1 MATPALNGNYADKL
15 ADAIQF
21 AETYRTRARDIA
33 HEIRDR
39 VRHELTLRY
48 TAIEMQAP
56 RLQHEIDVIA
66 DARTSA
72 NPRWKVAVGNE
83 RWGDDLATMYA
94 AIVATEQSDFIIGQN
109 AAIINLLGE
118 IRDALRAKSS

>member
-1 MATPALNGNYADKL
+1 MPTPALSGDHRDKL
-15 ADAIQF
+15 ADAVAF
-21 AETYRTRARDIA
+21 AEINRRRARRIA
-33 HEIRDR
+33 AETQDR
-39 VRHELTLRY
+39 VRAELTARHS
-48 TAIEMQAP
+48 AIEMRVPDEVEVA
-56 RLQHEIDVIA
+56 VVA

-72 NPRWKVAVGNE
+72 NPRWKVAVSNE